1 MLKVEP
7 TKTFQQYAHTQA
19 SKHLFFLLKG
29 EGIIESVDE
38 NEVLFWPNPRSEL
51 PVKLITGLYFGNA

>member
-7 TKTFQQYAHTQA
+7 TKTFQQYAHTQGIGNI
-19 SKHLFFLLKG
+19 SFFLLKG

-38 NEVLFWPNPRSEL
+38 NEVVILAKSGAGECREINYRLVFR
-51 PVKLITGLYFGNA
+51 